1 VIGGGP
7 GHDRRRHAGPALR
20 ARAFAAAPRGE
31 SDRDRQRLGPRDRG
45 RGQGTPPGVDLIE
58 LGANRGA
65 AARNVGVARA
75 GTPYVGLANDSWWA
89 PGSLAPAADVLDSC
103 PRVAVLAARVLVGE
117 SQRLDPHAPNADRSA
132 RHPDRSSRAGRVGFM
147 ACGAVVRRNA
157 FLRCGGFDD
166 IVFFVGEEERG
177 ARSGRRGLCTRLR
190 ASVVAHHHPS
200 PVRVVDD
207 RRPLAVRNV
216 VLVAVLRRPW
226 FVGRRMIGALEAM
239 PHPGPACS
247 RRCPASPGPGPGAV
261 VCQVT
266 WRRRVERWTRSTGL
280 LRGAWPGG
288 RWPAPVNS
296 ESPRTGPAGP
306 VRGLRAE
313 CARLVRLEQPA
324 DGYEVLET
332 RWTAASG
339 RLPPEGWTW
348 LSSSP

>member
-216 VLVAVLRRPW
+216 VLVAVLRRPL
-226 FVGRRMIGALEAM
+226 VRRPQDDPRLGGDAASRAGLLSALPRIPRAW
-239 PHPGPACS
+239 A
-247 RRCPASPGPGPGAV
+247 
-261 VCQVT
+261 
-266 WRRRVERWTRSTGL
+266 RRRRLPGDVETARRTLDEIDRSAPRRLARWPVASTG
-280 LRGAWPGG
+280 
-288 RWPAPVNS
+288 
-296 ESPRTGPAGP
+296 
-306 VRGLRAE
+306 
-313 CARLVRLEQPA
+313 Q
-324 DGYEVLET
+324 
-332 RWTAASG
+332 
-339 RLPPEGWTW
+339 
-348 LSSSP
+348 

>member
-1 VIGGGP
+1 LTSRRSSKARVIVIGNGWVDGT
-7 GHDRRRHAGPALR
+7 
-20 ARAFAAAPRGE
+20 AAAVRE
-31 SDRDRQRLGPRDRG
+31 RH
-45 RGQGTPPGVDLIE
+45 PGVDLIE

-166 IVFFVGEEERG
+166 IVFFVGEKERG

-207 RRPLAVRNV
+207 RRPLAVRKC
-216 VLVAVLRRPW
+216 RP
-226 FVGRRMIGALEAM
+226 GSGGA
-239 PHPGPACS
+239 PTPGSSA
-247 RRCPASPGPGPGAV
+247 
-261 VCQVT
+261 
-266 WRRRVERWTRSTGL
+266 
-280 LRGAWPGG
+280 
-288 RWPAPVNS
+288 
-296 ESPRTGPAGP
+296 AG
-306 VRGLRAE
+306 
-313 CARLVRLEQPA
+313 
-324 DGYEVLET
+324 
-332 RWTAASG
+332 
-339 RLPPEGWTW
+339 
-348 LSSSP
+348 